1 MPEMGRLP
9 KFQRFQRFQRLGLC
23 PSGYSGHVVS
33 LQSAQ
38 NLQRGPCFFAFL
50 SGLIGRYALV
60 LIIVLIMSE
69 MTCAPAPRYRAKR
82 RGKPRTTKSVTTS
95 EAYQIGKA
103 TYYGK
108 KFHGR
113 KTANGETFNMYALTA
128 AHRKLPFGTKVRV
141 TNLANGM
148 SVVVR
153 INDRGPFVKGRII
166 DLSYAA
172 AKKIGLVQ
180 SGVAK
185 VKLEIVK

>member
-1 MPEMGRLP
+1 GEA
-9 KFQRFQRFQRLGLC
+9 
-23 PSGYSGHVVS
+23 SY
-33 LQSAQ
+33 
-38 NLQRGPCFFAFL
+38 
-50 SGLIGRYALV
+50 YAD
-60 LIIVLIMSE
+60 
-69 MTCAPAPRYRAKR
+69 
-82 RGKPRTTKSVTTS
+82 
-95 EAYQIGKA
+95 
-103 TYYGK
+103 

-113 KTANGETFNMYALTA
+113 KTANGEIFNMHAMTA
-128 AHRKLPFGTKVRV
+128 AHRKLSFDTKLRV

-166 DLSYAA
+166 DLSYGA